1 MNYLKHDFL
10 INTNRWSRFTLQ
22 VRHRLG
28 GVRAFHSNRGYHFN
42 LWLAIK
48 HGLQWYLN
56 RLLQVI
62 KSIQNSVSKQPGF
75 QYIYATYN
83 FHKAAQYML
92 VYKAEQRTQLLNGAS
107 QAKHHPCIKARTIIS
122 LFLLTLFLNQHSYSQ
137 SQLQPIGQW
146 REHLSY
152 NNAIQVVNAKNV
164 VFCAT
169 TNNVFSVDA
178 TNNIRRYSKVNGLND
193 IGVSCIA
200 FDEASGQ
207 LVIVYNNSNVDVI
220 KDGIVKNISDIKRST
235 VSGNKNISYA
245 YCLNKKAYLCSGLG
259 VIVADLNRY
268 EISDTWQIGSGGIQ
282 VPVSG
287 ITSDD
292 QYFYAATNEGLKRA
306 SITTGN
312 LADYRNWRL
321 INTISPG
328 ALNMVVQVAGKIIA
342 LKNDSLFNID
352 GSPFYADAAWPIVS
366 ISTAQNKILVCQRTL
381 QGASRVLVV
390 SSTGTIEKVLAQ
402 SGIISYPYSATIS
415 QNAFWVA
422 DYFGGLSKFTNSVE
436 RFIPNGPPGP
446 ANGEMITVKGT
457 LQVAAG
463 EVNDAWNARYNRNGI
478 YSFTNGDWNF
488 KGAFNTRVLD
498 TVLDFITLA
507 ADPTDNSLW
516 AGSYGGGL
524 AHIDGNN
531 ISIYKQNS
539 SLLPAIGDPLSYRVS
554 GLAFDQQNN
563 LWISNYGALQNI
575 SVRKPGGTFK
585 SFAIPFFHFE
595 NAVSQLLTDDAN
607 QLWVV
612 SPRGNGVFVYN
623 HGASVDNLNDDQWKY
638 LRTGKGNGNLPDNN
652 VFCTAKDKDGFIWIG
667 TAKGIGIV
675 QCASDIFK
683 GNACEAILPV
693 AQQDRFAGYLFQN
706 EEVHTIAVDAANRK
720 WIGTRNGVWLIS
732 ADGEKTLL
740 RFTEDNSPL
749 LSNDVNH
756 IAIDPSTGEVYFST
770 FKGICSYRST
780 AAEASISSL
789 EAMVFPNPVPPG
801 YKGTIAI
808 KGLPNNALVK
818 IAELNGRLVYQ
829 TRALGGQAVW
839 NGLNYKGEM
848 VASGV
853 YLVLIRDDAGKERL
867 VTKIV
872 IVNGR

>member
-62 KSIQNSVSKQPGF
+62 KSIQNSVSKQHGF

-83 FHKAAQYML
+83 SHEAAQYML

-107 QAKHHPCIKARTIIS
+107 QAKHHACIKACTIIS
-122 LFLLTLFLNQHSYSQ
+122 LLLLTLFINQHGYSQ

-152 NNAIQVVNAKNV
+152 NNAMQVVSANNM

-390 SSTGTIEKVLAQ
+390 SSTGTIEKVVAQ

-446 ANGEMITVKGT
+446 ANGEMITLKGT
-457 LQVAAG
+457 LHVAGG

-488 KGAFNTRVLD
+488 KGAFNTPVLD

-531 ISIYKQNS
+531 ISIFKQNS

-607 QLWVV
+607 QLWAV

-756 IAIDPSTGEVYFST
+756 IAIDPATGEVYFST

-780 AAEASISSL
+780 AAEASISSS
-789 EAMVFPNPVPPG
+789 EAMVFPNPVPPR

-829 TRALGGQAVW
+829 TRALGGQVVW

-853 YLVLIRDDAGKERL
+853 YLVLAKDDRGTEKL

-872 IVNGR
+872 MVK

>member
-1 MNYLKHDFL
+1 M
-10 INTNRWSRFTLQ
+10 
-22 VRHRLG
+22 
-28 GVRAFHSNRGYHFN
+28 
-42 LWLAIK
+42 
-48 HGLQWYLN
+48 
-56 RLLQVI
+56 LL
-62 KSIQNSVSKQPGF
+62 
-75 QYIYATYN
+75 
-83 FHKAAQYML
+83 
-92 VYKAEQRTQLLNGAS
+92 YKAEQRTQVLNGAS
-107 QAKHHPCIKARTIIS
+107 QAKHHPCLKARTIIS
-122 LFLLTLFLNQHSYSQ
+122 LFLLTLFSNQYCYSQ
-137 SQLQPIGQW
+137 PQLQPIGQW
-146 REHLSY
+146 REHLGY
-152 NNAIQVVNAKNV
+152 NNAIQVVSANNV

-178 TNNIRRYSKVNGLND
+178 TNNTRRYSKVNGLND
-193 IGVSCIA
+193 IGVSCIG

-207 LVIVYNNSNVDVI
+207 LVVVYNNSNVDVI

-235 VSGNKNISYA
+235 VSGNKNILSV

-259 VIVADLNRY
+259 VIVADLDRY
-268 EISDTWQIGSGGIQ
+268 EISDTWLIGSGGQQ
-282 VPVSG
+282 VQVNG
-287 ITSDD
+287 ITTDG
-292 QYFYAATNEGLKRA
+292 QFYYAATNEGLKRA
-306 SITTGN
+306 SISTGN

-321 INTISPG
+321 INSISQG
-328 ALNMVVQVAGKIIA
+328 AVNMVEHVASKIIA
-342 LKNDSLFNID
+342 LKNDSLYNID
-352 GSPFYADAAWPIVS
+352 GSIFYADAAWPIVS

-402 SGIISYPYSATIS
+402 SGIISYPYSATIA
-415 QNAFWVA
+415 QNAVWIA

-446 ANGEMITVKGT
+446 ANGEMILANGT
-457 LQVAAG
+457 LHVAAG
-463 EVNDAWNARYNRNGI
+463 EVNDAWNARYNRTGI
-478 YSFTNGDWNF
+478 YSFTNGDWSY
-488 KGAFNTRVLD
+488 KSAFNAPVLD
-498 TVLDFITLA
+498 TVLDFITIA

-524 AHIDGNN
+524 AHIQENT
-531 ISIYKQNS
+531 IQIFKQNS
-539 SLLPAIGDPLSYRVS
+539 SLQPAIGDPLSYRVS

-563 LWISNYGALQNI
+563 LWMSNYGALQNI

-607 QLWVV
+607 QLWIV

-623 HGASVDNLNDDQWKY
+623 HGASIDNLNDDQWKY

-770 FKGICSYRST
+770 FKGIGSYRST
-780 AAEASISSL
+780 AVEATPTTAEAL
-789 EAMVFPNPVPPG
+789 VFPNPVPPG
-801 YKGTIAI
+801 YKGSIAI
-808 KGLPNNALVK
+808 KGLPNNAVVK
-818 IAELNGRLVYQ
+818 IAELSGRLVYQ
-829 TRALGGQAVW
+829 TRSLGGQAVW
-839 NGLNYKGEM
+839 NGLNYKGETA
-848 VASGV
+848 ASGV
-853 YLVLIRDDAGKERL
+853 YLVLVRDDKGKERL

-872 IVNGR
+872 IVGSR